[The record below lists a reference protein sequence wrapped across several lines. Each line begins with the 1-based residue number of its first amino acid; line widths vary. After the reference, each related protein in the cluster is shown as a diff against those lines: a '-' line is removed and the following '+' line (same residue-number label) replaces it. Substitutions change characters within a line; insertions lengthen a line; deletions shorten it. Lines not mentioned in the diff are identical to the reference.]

1 MHFGGLCF
9 SKYKGGYMIRYDFKT
24 FINISGID
32 KYKVICN
39 KIKKKFDEC
48 NEGEIFTDV
57 SKCIPSNVIEKIKK
71 VSKYIRANADIFL
84 VIGVGG
90 SYHGSRALVDM
101 FTDNYK
107 KDIEIIYTGYSLNSS
122 NLSSILDYI
131 KDKRIIVNVISKSGN
146 TMEINLVFSK
156 VLELMK
162 NKYKEKELRKRIII
176 TTNKNSGKL
185 LSIAKKNNYMKF
197 YIPDISGRYSIMTP
211 VGLLPICV
219 AGVDIDSLI
228 KGYKDGIKNIDKCF
242 MYAVIRDILYK
253 QGKKIE
259 AFTVYDEKLLSFND
273 FLKQLFA
280 ETQGKKGKGLLPIS
294 VFNTRDMH
302 SLGQYFAEGEQIY
315 FSTVINIVNNKDVKL
330 KDKSLNK
337 INNIAMLSIAK
348 SYISPSIIINID
360 KINEENI
367 GELLYFFMVAAAIGG
382 YLIGVNPYNQPG
394 VNNYKKVIK
403 ESLNGKYKEKFI

>member
-1 MHFGGLCF
+1 
-9 SKYKGGYMIRYDFKT
+9 MIKYDFKT
-24 FINISGID
+24 FIKVDGID
-32 KYKVICN
+32 KYKEICN

-48 NEGEIFTDV
+48 SGGEVFTDI
-57 SKCIPSNVIEKIKK
+57 SKCITDSVIEKIKK

-90 SYHGSRALVDM
+90 SYHGSKAIIDM
-101 FTDNYK
+101 FTDKYK

-162 NKYKEKELRKRIII
+162 HKYSEKELKKRIII

-185 LSIAKKNNYMKF
+185 LGIAKKNGYMKF
-197 YIPDISGRYSIMTP
+197 YIPDISGRYSVMTP
-211 VGLLPICV
+211 VGLLPISV
-219 AGVDIDSLI
+219 AGVDIDLLI
-228 KGYKDGIKNIDKCF
+228 NGYKTGVSIDKCF

-253 QGKKIE
+253 KGKKIE
-259 AFTVYDEKLLSFND
+259 AFTVYDERLLAFND

-280 ETQGKKGKGLLPIS
+280 ETQGKKGKGILPIS

-302 SLGQYFAEGEQIY
+302 TLGQYFIEGEQIY
-315 FSTVINIVNNKDVKL
+315 FSTVINIVNNNDIKL

-337 INNIAMLSIAK
+337 INSIAMLSIAK
-348 SYISPSIIINID
+348 SYSSPSIIINID
-360 KINEENI
+360 KLNEENI
-367 GELLYFFMVAAAIGG
+367 GGLLYFFMVSSSIGA
-382 YLIGVNPYNQPG
+382 YLLGVNPYNQPG
-394 VNNYKKVIK
+394 VSNYKRVLK
-403 ESLNGKYKEKFI
+403 ESLNGKYKG

>member
-1 MHFGGLCF
+1 
-9 SKYKGGYMIRYDFKT
+9 MIKYDFKT
-24 FINISGID
+24 FIKVDGID
-32 KYKVICN
+32 KYKGICN

-48 NEGEIFTDV
+48 SGGEVFTDI
-57 SKCIPSNVIEKIKK
+57 SKCITGSVIEKIKK

-90 SYHGSRALVDM
+90 SYHGSKAIIDM
-101 FTDNYK
+101 FTDKYK

-162 NKYKEKELRKRIII
+162 SKYSEKELKKRIII
-176 TTNKNSGKL
+176 TTNKNGGKL

-197 YIPDISGRYSIMTP
+197 YMPDISGRYSVMTP
-211 VGLLPICV
+211 VGLLPCCV

-228 KGYKDGIKNIDKCF
+228 SGYKTGVSIDKCF

-253 QGKKIE
+253 QGKRIE
-259 AFTVYDEKLLSFND
+259 AFTVYDERLLSFND

-280 ETQGKKGKGLLPIS
+280 ETQGKKGKGILPIS

-302 SLGQYFAEGEQIY
+302 TLGQYFTEGEQIY
-315 FSTVINIVNNKDVKL
+315 FSTVINIVNNKDIKL
-330 KDKSLNK
+330 KDRSLNK

-348 SYISPSIIINID
+348 SYSSPSIIINID
-360 KINEENI
+360 KLNEENI
-367 GELLYFFMVAAAIGG
+367 GGLLYFFMVSSSIGA
-382 YLIGVNPYNQPG
+382 YLLGVNPYNQPG
-394 VNNYKKVIK
+394 VSNYKRVLK
-403 ESLNGKYKEKFI
+403 ESLNGKYKG

>member
-1 MHFGGLCF
+1 
-9 SKYKGGYMIRYDFKT
+9 MIKYDFKT
-24 FINISGID
+24 FIKVDGID
-32 KYKVICN
+32 KYKGICN

-48 NEGEIFTDV
+48 SGGEVFTDI
-57 SKCIPSNVIEKIKK
+57 SKCITGSVIEKIKK

-90 SYHGSRALVDM
+90 SYHGSKAIIDM
-101 FTDNYK
+101 FTDKYK

-162 NKYKEKELRKRIII
+162 SKYNNKELKKRIII

-185 LSIAKKNNYMKF
+185 LSIAKKNGYMKF
-197 YIPDISGRYSIMTP
+197 YIPDISGRYSVI
-211 VGLLPICV
+211 GLLPCCV
-219 AGVDIDSLI
+219 AGVDIDRLI
-228 KGYKDGIKNIDKCF
+228 SGYKSGVSIDKCF

-253 QGKKIE
+253 KGKKIE
-259 AFTVYDEKLLSFND
+259 AFTVYDERLLAFND

-280 ETQGKKGKGLLPIS
+280 ETQGKKGKGILPIS

-302 SLGQYFAEGEQIY
+302 TLGQYFTEGEQIY
-315 FSTVINIVNNKDVKL
+315 FSTVINIVNNKDIKL

-348 SYISPSIIINID
+348 SYSSPSIIINID
-360 KINEENI
+360 KLNEANI
-367 GELLYFFMVAAAIGG
+367 GGLLYFFMVSSSIGA
-382 YLIGVNPYNQPG
+382 YLLGVNPYNQPG
-394 VNNYKKVIK
+394 VSNYKRVLK
-403 ESLNGKYKEKFI
+403 ESLNGKYKG

>member
-1 MHFGGLCF
+1 
-9 SKYKGGYMIRYDFKT
+9 MIKYDFKT
-24 FINISGID
+24 FIKVDGID
-32 KYKVICN
+32 KYKGICN

-48 NEGEIFTDV
+48 SGGEVFTDIDRCV
-57 SKCIPSNVIEKIKK
+57 SLKEIEKIKK

-90 SYHGSRALVDM
+90 SYHGSKAIVDM
-101 FTDNYK
+101 FTDKYK

-146 TMEINLVFSK
+146 TLEINFVFSK

-162 NKYKEKELRKRIII
+162 NKYNDKELRKRIIV
-176 TTNKNSGKL
+176 TTNKKSGKL

-197 YIPDISGRYSIMTP
+197 YIPDISGRYSVMTP
-211 VGLLPICV
+211 AGLLPISV
-219 AGVDIDSLI
+219 AGVSVDELI
-228 KGYKDGIKNIDKCF
+228 NGYKDGIKDIDKCF
-242 MYAVIRDILYK
+242 IYATIRDILYK
-253 QGKKIE
+253 LGKKIE
-259 AFTVYDEKLLSFND
+259 VFTIYDEKLLSFND

-302 SLGQYFAEGEQIY
+302 TLGQYFNEGEQIY
-315 FSTVINIVNNKDVKL
+315 FSTVINIVNNRDVKL

-337 INNIAMLSIAK
+337 INNLSMISIAK
-348 SYISPSIIINID
+348 SYASPSIIINID
-360 KINEENI
+360 KLNEYNI
-367 GELLYFFMVAAAIGG
+367 GSLLYFFMVSASIGG
-382 YLIGVNPYNQPG
+382 YLMGVNPYNQPG
-394 VNNYKKVIK
+394 VNNYKRIIK
-403 ESLNGKYKEKFI
+403 EAINGKYKR

>member
-1 MHFGGLCF
+1 
-9 SKYKGGYMIRYDFKT
+9 MIKYDFKT
-24 FINISGID
+24 FIKVDGID
-32 KYKVICN
+32 KYKGICN

-48 NEGEIFTDV
+48 SGGEVFTDI
-57 SKCIPSNVIEKIKK
+57 SKCITGSVIEKIKK

-90 SYHGSRALVDM
+90 SYHGSKAIIDM
-101 FTDNYK
+101 FTDKYK

-162 NKYKEKELRKRIII
+162 SKYNNKELKKRIII

-197 YIPDISGRYSIMTP
+197 YIPEISGRYSVMTS
-211 VGLLPICV
+211 VGLLPCCV

-228 KGYKDGIKNIDKCF
+228 SGYKNRVSIDKCF

-253 QGKKIE
+253 KGKKIE
-259 AFTVYDEKLLSFND
+259 AFTVYDERLLAFND

-280 ETQGKKGKGLLPIS
+280 ETQGKKGKGILPIS

-302 SLGQYFAEGEQIY
+302 SLGQYFTEGEQIY
-315 FSTVINIVNNKDVKL
+315 FSTVINIVNNKDIKL

-348 SYISPSIIINID
+348 SYSSPSIIINID
-360 KINEENI
+360 KLNEANI
-367 GELLYFFMVAAAIGG
+367 GGLLYFFMVSSSIGA
-382 YLIGVNPYNQPG
+382 YLLGVNPYNQPG
-394 VNNYKKVIK
+394 VSNYKRVLK
-403 ESLNGKYKEKFI
+403 ESLNGKYKG

>member
-1 MHFGGLCF
+1 
-9 SKYKGGYMIRYDFKT
+9 MIKYDFKT
-24 FINISGID
+24 FIKVDGID
-32 KYKVICN
+32 KYKGICN

-48 NEGEIFTDV
+48 SGGEVFTDI
-57 SKCIPSNVIEKIKK
+57 SKCITGSVIEKIKK

-90 SYHGSRALVDM
+90 SYHGSKAIIDM
-101 FTDNYK
+101 FTDKYK

-162 NKYKEKELRKRIII
+162 SKYNNKELKKRIII

-197 YIPDISGRYSIMTP
+197 YIPEISGRYSVMTS
-211 VGLLPICV
+211 VGLLPCCV

-228 KGYKDGIKNIDKCF
+228 SGYKNRVSIDKCF

-253 QGKKIE
+253 KGKKIE
-259 AFTVYDEKLLSFND
+259 AFTVYDERLLAFND

-280 ETQGKKGKGLLPIS
+280 ETQGKKGKGILPIS

-302 SLGQYFAEGEQIY
+302 TLGQYFTEGEQIY
-315 FSTVINIVNNKDVKL
+315 FSTVINIVNNKDIKL

-348 SYISPSIIINID
+348 SYSSPSIIINID
-360 KINEENI
+360 KLNEANI
-367 GELLYFFMVAAAIGG
+367 GGLLYFFMVSSSIGA
-382 YLIGVNPYNQPG
+382 YLLGVNPYNQPG
-394 VNNYKKVIK
+394 VSNYKRVLK
-403 ESLNGKYKEKFI
+403 ESLNGKYKG

>member
-1 MHFGGLCF
+1 
-9 SKYKGGYMIRYDFKT
+9 MIKYDFKT
-24 FINISGID
+24 FINIDGID
-32 KYKVICN
+32 KYKDICN

-48 NEGEIFTDV
+48 KDGEVFTDID
-57 SKCIPSNVIEKIKK
+57 KCTPSNVVEKIKK
-71 VSKYIRANADIFL
+71 VSRYIRANADIFL

-90 SYHGSRALVDM
+90 SYHGSKAIIDM
-101 FTDNYK
+101 FTDKYK

-122 NLSSILDYI
+122 NLSSILEYI

-162 NKYKEKELRKRIII
+162 SKYNNKELKKRIII

-185 LSIAKKNNYMKF
+185 LGIAKKNGYMKF
-197 YIPDISGRYSIMTP
+197 YIPDISGRYSVMTP
-211 VGLLPICV
+211 VGLLPISV
-219 AGVDIDSLI
+219 AGVDIDKLI
-228 KGYKDGIKNIDKCF
+228 NGYKSGVSIDKCF

-253 QGKKIE
+253 KGKKIE
-259 AFTVYDEKLLSFND
+259 AFTVYDERLLAFND

-280 ETQGKKGKGLLPIS
+280 ETQGKKGKGILPIS

-302 SLGQYFAEGEQIY
+302 TLGQYFTEGEQIY
-315 FSTVINIVNNKDVKL
+315 FSTVINIVNNNDIKL

-348 SYISPSIIINID
+348 SYSSPSIIINID
-360 KINEENI
+360 KLNERNI
-367 GELLYFFMVAAAIGG
+367 GELLYFFMVSSSIGG
-382 YLIGVNPYNQPG
+382 YLLGVDPYNQPG
-394 VNNYKKVIK
+394 VAKYKKIIK
-403 ESLNGKYKEKFI
+403 ESLNGKYKG

>member
-1 MHFGGLCF
+1 
-9 SKYKGGYMIRYDFKT
+9 MIKYDFKT
-24 FINISGID
+24 FIKVDGID
-32 KYKVICN
+32 KYKEICN

-48 NEGEIFTDV
+48 SGGEVFTDI
-57 SKCIPSNVIEKIKK
+57 SKCITDSVIEKIKK

-90 SYHGSRALVDM
+90 SYHGSKAIIDM
-101 FTDNYK
+101 FTDKYK

-162 NKYKEKELRKRIII
+162 HKYSEKELKKRIII

-185 LSIAKKNNYMKF
+185 LSIAKKNGYMKF
-197 YIPDISGRYSIMTP
+197 YIPDISGRYSVMTP
-211 VGLLPICV
+211 VGLLPISV
-219 AGVDIDSLI
+219 AGVDIDLLI
-228 KGYKDGIKNIDKCF
+228 NGYKTGVSIDKCF

-253 QGKKIE
+253 KGKKIE
-259 AFTVYDEKLLSFND
+259 AFTVYDERLLAFND

-280 ETQGKKGKGLLPIS
+280 ETQGKKGKGILPIS

-302 SLGQYFAEGEQIY
+302 TLGQYFIEGEQIY
-315 FSTVINIVNNKDVKL
+315 FSTVINIVNNNDIKL

-337 INNIAMLSIAK
+337 INSIAMLSIAK
-348 SYISPSIIINID
+348 SYSSPSIIINID
-360 KINEENI
+360 KLNEENI
-367 GELLYFFMVAAAIGG
+367 GGLLYFFMVSSSIGA
-382 YLIGVNPYNQPG
+382 YLLGVNPYNQPG
-394 VNNYKKVIK
+394 VSNYKRVLK
-403 ESLNGKYKEKFI
+403 ESLNGKYKG